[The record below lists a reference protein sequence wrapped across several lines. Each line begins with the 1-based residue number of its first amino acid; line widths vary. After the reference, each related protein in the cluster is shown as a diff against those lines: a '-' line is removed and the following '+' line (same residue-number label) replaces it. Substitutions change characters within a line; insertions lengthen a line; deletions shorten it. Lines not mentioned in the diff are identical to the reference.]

1 MLLLRGRS
9 RVVLRLLLVRRL
21 LLLWM
26 LRLLL
31 LRMLLL
37 RWGPRPLRLGWARLP
52 RMLRGLRMLRLVLL
66 LVVPR
71 TIRRLLVGLLAV
83 RVLLRVRIAPS
94 PAGARGLHD
103 GASMPDTRPDSILL
117 A

>member
-1 MLLLRGRS
+1 MLLRERR
-9 RVVLRLLLVRRL
+9 RVVLRLLLLRRL
-21 LLLWM
+21 LLMWRWLLLRRALGLRLGLARLLWR
-26 LRLLL
+26 LRLLWGLRL
-31 LRMLLL
+31 LR
-37 RWGPRPLRLGWARLP
+37 
-52 RMLRGLRMLRLVLL
+52 L

-103 GASMPDTRPDSILL
+103 GASMPETRPDSILL